1 MLAALNKNQ
10 HSLLGLLLI
19 TGTSSSLFR
28 IRSLPMEER
37 FIAVKIEASTL
48 PDTIRN
54 ILSTLEAY
62 NSNFTTETNSLL

>member
-10 HSLLGLLLI
+10 RSLFGQLSI

-37 FIAVKIEASTL
+37 FIAVKIEASSL

-62 NSNFTTETNSLL
+62 NSNFTTETNSLK